1 MVLFT
6 AELVTI
12 LLLTLLNGV
21 LAMSEIAIV
30 SARKIRLQQ
39 LVDEGSTSARRAL
52 ELANDQNRFLA
63 TVQIGIT
70 MVGVLLGA
78 FAGATIAEELAEF
91 FARLEI
97 LRPISDGLALAT
109 VVVVTTYFSLVIGE
123 LVPKRL
129 GLQNPERVAVLVAP
143 AMHWLSVIASPFVR
157 LLSLSTDLVMRLLGV
172 RASEE
177 SPVTEA
183 EIEAMMEQ
191 GVQAGIFGET
201 DQEMVSGVFSLG
213 DRRVAA
219 LMTPRTEIEWLDL
232 DDPLEENLNKIIA
245 SKHSRFPAA
254 HGSLDKVVGIIRAKD
269 LLNTALSQQPIQLPN
284 CTRDALFIPETM
296 MAGDALARFKQS
308 GKHMAL
314 VVSEYGGIEGLI
326 TFNNLIEEI
335 VGDIEQ
341 VEAVQ
346 RADGSWLLD
355 GLTLID
361 EIKDRFGVKELPG
374 EDDHQYETLGGFVM
388 AHLGRIPK
396 AGDLFESSGL
406 RFEVMDMDGKRVDK
420 VLIVQIKPEV
430 LADEGQSDAE

>member
-1 MVLFT
+1 LFT

-21 LAMSEIAIV
+21 LAMAEIAIV

-39 LVDEGSTSARRAL
+39 LIDAGDQRARRAL
-52 ELANDQNRFLA
+52 ELANDQNRFLS

-78 FAGATIAEELAEF
+78 FAGATIAGELAEV
-91 FARLEI
+91 FAGLEI
-97 LRPISDGLALAT
+97 LRPVSDGLALAI

-129 GLQNPERVAVLVAP
+129 GLQNPERIAVLVAQP
-143 AMHWLSVIASPFVR
+143 MHWLSVIASPFVR
-157 LLSLSTDLVMRLLGV
+157 LLSLSTDLVLRLLGT
-172 RASEE
+172 RETAD
-177 SPVTEA
+177 PTVTTA
-183 EIEAMMEQ
+183 EIEAMMAQ
-191 GVQAGIFGET
+191 GVEAGIFEET

-213 DRRVAA
+213 DRRVGA

-232 DDPLEENLNKIIA
+232 DDSLEENLKKIIA
-245 SKHSRFPAA
+245 SEHSRFPAA
-254 HGSLDKVVGIIRAKD
+254 HGSLDNVVGIVRAKD
-269 LLNTALSQQPIQLPN
+269 LLNYALNNQPLQLTN
-284 CTRDALFIPETM
+284 CAAETLFIPEGIT
-296 MAGDALARFKQS
+296 AADALARFKQS
-308 GKHMAL
+308 GKHLAL
-314 VVSEYGGIEGLI
+314 VVSEYGGIEGLV
-326 TFNNLIEEI
+326 TLNNLIEEI

-361 EIKDRFGVKELPG
+361 EIKERFDLKALPD
-374 EDDHQYETLGGFVM
+374 EEDHQYETLGGFVM
-388 AHLGRIPK
+388 AQLGRIPK
-396 AGDLFESSGL
+396 AGDLFESTGL

-420 VLIVQIKPEV
+420 VLIVQVNPEV
-430 LADEGQSDAE
+430 LADERPSDAE

>member
-1 MVLFT
+1 MFT

-39 LVDEGSTSARRAL
+39 LIDTGDQRARRAL
-52 ELANDQNRFLA
+52 ELANDQNRFLS

-78 FAGATIAEELAEF
+78 FAGATIAQELAEV

-97 LRPISDGLALAT
+97 LRPVSDGLALVI

-129 GLQNPERVAVLVAP
+129 GLQNPERIAVLVAP
-143 AMHWLSVIASPFVR
+143 PMHWLSVIASPFVR
-157 LLSLSTDLVMRLLGV
+157 LLSLSTDLVLRLLGT
-172 RASEE
+172 RETAD
-177 SPVTEA
+177 PTVTTA
-183 EIEAMMEQ
+183 EIEAMMAQ
-191 GVQAGIFGET
+191 GVEAGIFEET

-213 DRRVAA
+213 DRRVGA

-232 DDPLEENLNKIIA
+232 DDSLEENLKKIIA
-245 SKHSRFPAA
+245 SEHSRFPAA
-254 HGSLDKVVGIIRAKD
+254 HGSLDNVVGIVRAKD
-269 LLNTALSQQPIQLPN
+269 LLNYALNNQPLQLTN
-284 CTRDALFIPETM
+284 CAAKPLFIPEGVT
-296 MAGDALARFKQS
+296 AADALTRFKQS
-308 GKHMAL
+308 GNHLAL
-314 VVSEYGGIEGLI
+314 VVSEYGGIEGLV
-326 TFNNLIEEI
+326 TLNNLIEEI

-341 VEAVQ
+341 VEAIQ

-361 EIKDRFGVKELPG
+361 EIKEMFDLKTLPD

-388 AHLGRIPK
+388 AQLGRIPK
-396 AGDLFESSGL
+396 AGDLFESTGL

-420 VLIVQIKPEV
+420 VLVVQIKPEV
-430 LADEGQSDAE
+430 LADKGTSDAE